1 MRQSW
6 HKQKQESSTECAR
19 GFDLSSL
26 VCVYDCARLARVLNM
41 YRVTSPLHPCFAHGA
56 MSQRDGAEE
65 LPPPKRSRFSVD
77 KCPRPLE
84 GRGRLPDLRQ
94 LTQEVKSLPAPPR
107 VVEKLDG
114 SSFFVGIDVETHALV
129 PRGSNQQSFWKSG
142 EFGFLT
148 TADNEALSLLRVV
161 QIGWAYATKDA
172 DALVIKSC
180 LVKPEGFAIESPA
193 TEKHG
198 IKHDFAFEHGRPLHE
213 VLCEFLDDVLALL
226 QKGYRICAHHLGFD
240 AGILSR
246 EMTRAGIGVARGD
259 WDQRVRE
266 GLCTMDPDICHW
278 VRQSI
283 GIGDKPRSIPMRLR
297 DLVAVLLPQQ
307 VHLLARSHTAGADAH
322 MHMLISQELRRRA
335 MT

>member
-1 MRQSW
+1 MVPIAPSQANAGASHLPRENASVEAQVVGADSVTFLQQRQDIV
-6 HKQKQESSTECAR
+6 QELAQH
-19 GFDLSSL
+19 L
-26 VCVYDCARLARVLNM
+26 VQR
-41 YRVTSPLHPCFAHGA
+41 PA
-56 MSQRDGAEE
+56 M
-65 LPPPKRSRFSVD
+65 LK
-77 KCPRPLE
+77 
-84 GRGRLPDLRQ
+84 
-94 LTQEVKSLPAPPR
+94 
-107 VVEKLDG
+107 
-114 SSFFVGIDVETHALV
+114 
-129 PRGSNQQSFWKSG
+129 G